1 MGVAEKVIV
10 AESLVTVRKQFRVSG
25 ENSEIEETVDTIDV
39 HKFVTEP
46 AKIEFKL
53 GVTMNL
59 GDFESARVDIG
70 VSMPCYKE
78 ELREAYAYSR
88 QIAESVIADE
98 KTKIKKSNKN
108 PF

>member
-70 VSMPCYKE
+70 VSMPYYKE